1 MKSFDGKV
9 VVISG
14 GARGQG
20 RAHAVTFAREGAD
33 IAICDVPKGLKTVPY
48 PTGTPDE
55 LAETKT
61 LVEAEGRRCLT
72 AEADVSKP
80 DEMNAFAASVMEAFG
95 RVDVVI
101 ANAAITNDSDS
112 PLETSVESWTEI
124 IDVNLSGVWYFCQAL
139 VPHMVAGGNGGSVI
153 ITSSAAGLKAMGG
166 GVSYT
171 AAKHGVVG
179 IMKALAHE
187 LAPHDIR
194 VNTVHPTGVRT
205 PMVINDWF
213 KQKLETST
221 SLSSVR
227 NLLHVPL
234 IDPEDVSNAM
244 LWLASDGAR
253 YVTGVTLPVDA
264 GLLAR

>member
-1 MKSFDGKV
+1 MKSFEGKV

-20 RAHAVTFAREGAD
+20 RSHAVMFAREGAD
-33 IAICDVPKGLKTVPY
+33 VAVCDVPKNLKTVPY
-48 PTGTPDE
+48 PTGTSDD
-55 LAETKT
+55 LAETKSR
-61 LVEAEGRRCLT
+61 VEAEGRRCLT
-72 AEADVSKP
+72 VEADVSQP
-80 DEMNAFAASVMEAFG
+80 DEMKAFAADVMDAFG

-101 ANAAITNDSDS
+101 ANAAITNDTDS
-112 PLETSVESWTEI
+112 LLETSVESWREI
-124 IDVNLSGVWYFCQAL
+124 IDVDLSGVWYFCQAL
-139 VPHMVAGGNGGSVI
+139 VPHMVAGEAGGSVI

-179 IMKALAHE
+179 IMKALAYE
-187 LAPHDIR
+187 LAPHAIR
-194 VNTVHPTGVRT
+194 VNTVHPTGVKT

-213 KQKLETST
+213 QQKLQTSS
-221 SLSSVR
+221 SLASVR

-244 LWLASDGAR
+244 LWLASDAGR